1 MRLRAKLRVANVVR
15 VPRGTW
21 NLRRPPGSRALG
33 RGQAPP
39 TKCNALRLEET
50 TPRQISPITPAH
62 DMVRVAQ
69 AVRRACVRAAVDGYE
84 EGGLSGLCAE
94 GRFEMAIDSMQ
105 ALDLDGTLPGCA
117 D

>member
-1 MRLRAKLRVANVVR
+1 
-15 VPRGTW
+15 
-21 NLRRPPGSRALG
+21 
-33 RGQAPP
+33 
-39 TKCNALRLEET
+39 
-50 TPRQISPITPAH
+50 
-62 DMVRVAQ
+62 MVRVAQ

-105 ALDLDGTLPGCA
+105 ALDLDGILPGCA